1 MYTFVSILEPAQDL
15 GKWEINILIKNPEI
29 VFVADMTRND
39 APALVI
45 TTQCEICC
53 KGDPESNTVTAAIK
67 DLQVR
72 ACPFLPAKRK
82 GKITT
87 VSSLSNSITS
97 YLGVT
102 VTSSGSNC
110 LLPSLVHDNSNFLSN
125 GGQKLEC
132 CCIFPDSLHLEEHS
146 KELVSSL
153 HF

>member
-1 MYTFVSILEPAQDL
+1 MYVFISVLAPVQDL
-15 GKWEINILIKNPEI
+15 GTWEINILIKNPEV

-53 KGDPESNTVTAAIK
+53 KGDTDNNTMTAAIK

-87 VSSLSNSITS
+87 VSSLPNSIAS
-97 YLGVT
+97 YLGIT
-102 VTSSGSNC
+102 VTSSGSI
-110 LLPSLVHDNSNFLSN
+110 LF
-125 GGQKLEC
+125 
-132 CCIFPDSLHLEEHS
+132 
-146 KELVSSL
+146 
-153 HF
+153 

>member
-1 MYTFVSILEPAQDL
+1 MYVFISILAPVQNL
-15 GKWEINILIKNPEI
+15 GKWEMNILIKNPEI

-72 ACPFLPAKRK
+72 ACPFLPIKRK

-87 VSSLSNSITS
+87 VSSLFDSIA
-97 YLGVT
+97 
-102 VTSSGSNC
+102 
-110 LLPSLVHDNSNFLSN
+110 PP
-125 GGQKLEC
+125 QKNLY
-132 CCIFPDSLHLEEHS
+132 
-146 KELVSSL
+146 KELDIGKLRENELLGRKLAVYIFLLLQGELVAYFSYI
-153 HF
+153 